1 MFLISLRKNF
11 VSAKNVSP
19 FARLRKHHEQQCVR
33 NNVSSFATDSLLPGL
48 VYLGQKVAPAA
59 ILDPNVKS

>member
-1 MFLISLRKNF
+1 MFLISFRNILCPQK
-11 VSAKNVSP
+11 VTP

-33 NNVSSFATDSLLPGL
+33 NNVPSFATGSLLPGL
-48 VYLGQKVAPAA
+48 VYLGQKVAPAT